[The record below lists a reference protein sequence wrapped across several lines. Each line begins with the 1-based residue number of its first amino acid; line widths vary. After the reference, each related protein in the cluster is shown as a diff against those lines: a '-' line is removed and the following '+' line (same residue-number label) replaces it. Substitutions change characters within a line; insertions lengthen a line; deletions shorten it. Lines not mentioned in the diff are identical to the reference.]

1 MSLLIKIRES
11 KNFTENENVVAKYI
25 FENYRK
31 IHEMTVKN
39 ISENTFTSIACV
51 TRMCKKLGLS
61 GYYEFKMK
69 LIEEISL
76 FEKEKVVF
84 KSIDIDKNN
93 DTNKI
98 IEKLN
103 NLSIESLKETKLLQ
117 NVELI
122 EKVSKLIKDK
132 GVLDFYGMGASYI
145 VCIDAQYKFMRVGKV
160 TTAFEAT
167 DRQYVQ
173 VCNSDDN
180 HLAIL
185 ISYSGMTKEIIKI
198 AEILN
203 KKGIETV
210 SITKYTENTVANLCK
225 YNLYVTSK
233 ESLKRSA
240 AIYSRISMLN
250 MIDVLYLKFSNDNY
264 EVVKKK
270 IIENSI
276 EKEK

>member
-11 KNFTENENVVAKYI
+11 KNFTENENIVAKYI
-25 FENYRK
+25 FDNYK
-31 IHEMTVKN
+31 K
-39 ISENTFTSIACV
+39 ISEMSVNSISKNTFTSIACV
-51 TRMCKKLGLS
+51 TRMCKKIGLK
-61 GYYEFKMK
+61 GFNEFKLK
-69 LIEEISL
+69 LIEEISNL
-76 FEKEKVVF
+76 EKDGFVF
-84 KSIDIDKNN
+84 NNTDIDKNSN
-93 DTNKI
+93 TQKI

-103 NLSIESLKETKLLQ
+103 NLSVASLKETKLLQ
-117 NVELI
+117 NVEII
-122 EKVSKLIKDK
+122 EKISKLIKEK
-132 GVLDFYGMGASYI
+132 MVIDFYGMGASYI

-173 VCNSDDN
+173 ACNSDMN
-180 HLAIL
+180 HLAVI
-185 ISYSGMTKEIIKI
+185 ISYSGQTKEIIKI
-198 AEILN
+198 AEILA

-210 SITKYTENTVANLCK
+210 SITKYTDNKVKNLCK

-250 MIDVLYLKFSNDNY
+250 MIDVLYLKYSNDNY
-264 EVVKKK
+264 EEVSKK
-270 IIENSI
+270 IVENSI

>member
-1 MSLLIKIRES
+1 
-11 KNFTENENVVAKYI
+11 
-25 FENYRK
+25 
-31 IHEMTVKN
+31 
-39 ISENTFTSIACV
+39 
-51 TRMCKKLGLS
+51 
-61 GYYEFKMK
+61 
-69 LIEEISL
+69 
-76 FEKEKVVF
+76 
-84 KSIDIDKNN
+84 
-93 DTNKI
+93 
-98 IEKLN
+98 
-103 NLSIESLKETKLLQ
+103 
-117 NVELI
+117 
-122 EKVSKLIKDK
+122 
-132 GVLDFYGMGASYI
+132 
-145 VCIDAQYKFMRVGKV
+145 MRVGKV

-173 VCNSDDN
+173 ACNSDDN

-264 EVVKKK
+264 EEVKKK